1 STIASNLLSIQ
12 DFVHSQWPFASPVAR
27 LSAWTFRMARE
38 NPRRTFL
45 IVFSIVFALLAVALL
60 LSRLA
65 HPLPKV
71 NQEPTKGQEDKDRRT
86 TRKICGSEYE
96 EKAKMIRTS
105 CEEIKKMKHRLSSFL
120 FELLHSQKKENG
132 GLQQMC
138 CKDGCN
144 QIELEESLCW
154 EAPPS
159 PILPHDSPSPTITLA
174 LLLLGASIEMAA
186 MFLRQ
191 LLFSD
196 LPALVDKAKAHPRR
210 TISFFIL
217 LTLFIGFIIIV
228 CSPSPHQVEKTK
240 EQRDKEEH
248 ENRAICGAEFDRLVE
263 ETRSNCDQI
272 KARNV
277 TV

>member
-1 STIASNLLSIQ
+1 
-12 DFVHSQWPFASPVAR
+12 
-27 LSAWTFRMARE
+27 
-38 NPRRTFL
+38 
-45 IVFSIVFALLAVALL
+45 
-60 LSRLA
+60 
-65 HPLPKV
+65 
-71 NQEPTKGQEDKDRRT
+71 
-86 TRKICGSEYE
+86 
-96 EKAKMIRTS
+96 
-105 CEEIKKMKHRLSSFL
+105 
-120 FELLHSQKKENG
+120 
-132 GLQQMC
+132 
-138 CKDGCN
+138 
-144 QIELEESLCW
+144 
-154 EAPPS
+154 
-159 PILPHDSPSPTITLA
+159 
-174 LLLLGASIEMAA
+174 SIEMAA

-272 KARNV
+272 KARNDRLPSILFELLKTSIEQKNGLRALCCEDRC
-277 TV
+277 TVQEIEEVECWEAPPSSSPSHPSSSPSHPSFLFFLLALGGISALIAIVLVVLWAFRRVRSIPNDVVPLI

>member
-1 STIASNLLSIQ
+1 MVGAN
-12 DFVHSQWPFASPVAR
+12 VHHFHY
-27 LSAWTFRMARE
+27 F
-38 NPRRTFL
+38 
-45 IVFSIVFALLAVALL
+45 
-60 LSRLA
+60 
-65 HPLPKV
+65 
-71 NQEPTKGQEDKDRRT
+71 
-86 TRKICGSEYE
+86 
-96 EKAKMIRTS
+96 
-105 CEEIKKMKHRLSSFL
+105 
-120 FELLHSQKKENG
+120 
-132 GLQQMC
+132 
-138 CKDGCN
+138 
-144 QIELEESLCW
+144 LCW
-154 EAPPS
+154 DAP
-159 PILPHDSPSPTITLA
+159 DSVTHIGPFSDVA
-174 LLLLGASIEMAA
+174 NASIEMAA

-272 KARNV
+272 KARNDRLPSILFELLKTSIEQKNGLRALCCEIV
-277 TV
+277 ASGENNSQFVGNNRKFRFHTILQPKECRDAK

>member
-1 STIASNLLSIQ
+1 MMVRNWAPKGWWRLTLLGQPDSIRKL
-12 DFVHSQWPFASPVAR
+12 FQWPAK
-27 LSAWTFRMARE
+27 ARE

-174 LLLLGASIEMAA
+174 LLLLGGISIAASAVLAA
-186 MFLRQ
+186 LW
-191 LLFSD
+191 
-196 LPALVDKAKAHPRR
+196 AYRR
-210 TISFFIL
+210 W
-217 LTLFIGFIIIV
+217 
-228 CSPSPHQVEKTK
+228 
-240 EQRDKEEH
+240 
-248 ENRAICGAEFDRLVE
+248 
-263 ETRSNCDQI
+263 RSNSGPV
-272 KARNV
+272 AFVPLFVMVSRYT
-277 TV
+277 TVSFKLLKYL